1 MISAKYKKV
10 YILGSGF
17 SKSVSSKMPILSELS
32 DSLMQLDDIS
42 SFPELTGFIKNVASL
57 AGQNKDLTSIEKL
70 SSIILSKGLFY
81 NAGEKVY
88 FSILK
93 HQLLRW
99 IFEQI
104 EVDAPQVDSEKREG
118 LVRFFKKCS
127 SDTDPSLVISF
138 NYDLL
143 IERLLLNSD
152 VSGWQTDYLVR
163 LNQYVDSPLIKSGQA
178 PKLDYLKLHGSFNWF
193 VAPGANRTDL
203 SNVYLVEE
211 NTPSKDLI
219 HYRDI
224 PVYIPMAY
232 VKKEFFEG
240 SLYNILWNMAR
251 RYLDQAE
258 EVVFIGYGFP
268 PTDIDNLFFFLNYK
282 EKISEIVILDDTTYS
297 KLNRLDSLFPKSSII
312 NKDAN
317 EYIFESL

>member
-1 MISAKYKKV
+1 MIPVKYKKV
-10 YILGSGF
+10 YVLGSGF
-17 SKSVSSKMPILSELS
+17 SKSVSSKMPILTELS
-32 DSLMQLDDIS
+32 DSLMDLDEMS
-42 SFPELTGFIKNVASL
+42 NFPELTGFIKNVTSL
-57 AGQNKDLTSIEKL
+57 AGSNKDVTSIEQL

-88 FSILK
+88 YAILK

-104 EVDAPQVDSEKREG
+104 EVDAPQVDSEKRNS
-118 LVRFFKKCS
+118 LIRFFNACS
-127 SDTDPSLVISF
+127 SDKSPSLVISF

-143 IERLLLNSD
+143 VERLLHNSEMLN
-152 VSGWQTDYLVR
+152 WQTDYMVK
-163 LNQYVDSPLIKSGQA
+163 LNQY
-178 PKLDYLKLHGSFNWF
+178 LDYPIMQSSQWQRLNYLKLHGSFNWF

-211 NTPSKDLI
+211 DKPSKDLI
-219 HYRDI
+219 HHRDI

-251 RYLDQAE
+251 RYLDQAD
-258 EVVFIGYGFP
+258 EVVFIGYSFP
-268 PTDIDNLFFFLNYK
+268 KTDIDNLYFFLNYQQ
-282 EKISEIVILDDTTYS
+282 KISEIVILEDES
-297 KLNRLDSLFPKSSII
+297 SIKLKRLESLFPHSNVI
-312 NKDAN
+312 NMDAYD
-317 EYIFESL
+317 YIVKNL